1 MRQADGMFD
10 LSGRLLGASLSLER
24 LWEVMLNLAHVGC
37 AFTCA
42 YRLIWECRFKE
53 QVDDG

>member
-24 LWEVMLNLAHVGC
+24 LWEVMLISPMLAAPSHAHTG
-37 AFTCA
+37 
-42 YRLIWECRFKE
+42 
-53 QVDDG
+53 